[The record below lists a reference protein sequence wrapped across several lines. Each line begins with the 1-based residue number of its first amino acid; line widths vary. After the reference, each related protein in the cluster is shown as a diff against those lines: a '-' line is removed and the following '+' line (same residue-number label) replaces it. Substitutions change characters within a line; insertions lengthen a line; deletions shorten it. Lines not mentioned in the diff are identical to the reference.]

1 MANIKHENNSHTFIY
16 DLPYDKTRWA
26 RFFKEYKNCTQ
37 NQLQK
42 YILKTE
48 NERKKW
54 QNDIS
59 RWECVK
65 ICQHIFSHTFYDAE
79 KQRYETPKILL
90 QNKHFIVQEI
100 QELSKICNRVLS
112 AYLKQQGAELQEMK
126 DFYEQR
132 KAEIAISLKAHR
144 KEHANEVIECPH
156 CKAKVSRTGISKH
169 KKSIKCL
176 SNGQNI
182 QETTPESFVR

>member
-1 MANIKHENNSHTFIY
+1 MANTKHESNSHPFIY
-16 DLPYDKTRWA
+16 DLPYEQTQWA
-26 RFFKEYKNCTQ
+26 QFFEEYKSCTQ

-65 ICQHIFSHTFYDAE
+65 ICQHIFSNTCYDAE
-79 KQRYETPKILL
+79 KKRYETPKILL
-90 QNKHFIVQEI
+90 QNKHCIVQEI

-112 AYLKQQGAELQEMK
+112 AYLKQQGAELQEVK
-126 DFYEQR
+126 EFYEER
-132 KAEIAISLKAHR
+132 KAEIATSLKAHR

-176 SNGQNI
+176 SSNGQNI
-182 QETTPESFVR
+182 

>member
-1 MANIKHENNSHTFIY
+1 MANTKHETNSHPFIY
-16 DLPYDKTRWA
+16 DLPYEQTQWA
-26 RFFKEYKNCTQ
+26 QFFEEYNQCTQ

-54 QNDIS
+54 KNIS
-59 RWECVK
+59 QWECVK
-65 ICQHIFSHTFYDAE
+65 ICQHIFSHTCYDAE
-79 KQRYETPKILL
+79 KKRYETPKILL
-90 QNKHFIVQEI
+90 RNKHYIAEER

-112 AYLKQQGAELQEMK
+112 AYLKQQGTELQEVK
-126 DFYEQR
+126 EFYEER
-132 KAEIAISLKAHR
+132 KAEIATSLKQHR

-156 CKAKVSRTGISKH
+156 CKAKVSRTGMSKH

-176 SNGQNI
+176 SSNSQNI
-182 QETTPESFVR
+182 